1 MHPFYGKVYPIS
13 LKQLEVSKNEVYHQ
27 CEIGTLRELKGKD
40 AENRSWAFPAFGVPK
55 KDGTIQLVIV
65 FRKVNAMLVKSEHP
79 LPTIN
84 DLIQTIVGFNF
95 TTGLDLNM
103 GYLSMPLDGPSKA
116 ILTIIMPFGLLE
128 CQV

>member
-1 MHPFYGKVYPIS
+1 MHPFYGKVYPIP

-27 CEIGTLRELKGKD
+27 CEIGALRELKGKD

-65 FRKVNAMLVKSEHP
+65 FRKVNAMLVRSEHP

>member
-1 MHPFYGKVYPIS
+1 M
-13 LKQLEVSKNEVYHQ
+13 NRQ
-27 CEIGTLRELKGKD
+27 CEIGALRELKGKD

-65 FRKVNAMLVKSEHP
+65 FRKVNAMLVRSEHP